1 MTDYVIVG
9 AAALLMA
16 GLLYGERVKN
26 ASLILPFKAPLSVL
40 FVVFAVV
47 QPHPVP
53 EYYALVLVGLILG
66 LVGDV
71 CLAVPGQAS
80 FRIGVIA
87 FLLGHVLY
95 IVAFGRLTPLRE
107 WARPESLI
115 VLFVSAG
122 AFVWLRSHA
131 GSMLGLVILY
141 IAVITAM
148 LVGAAAVAGKETF
161 SPTFRL
167 AVGVGACAF
176 YVSDLF
182 VARERFI
189 HSQFVN
195 RLIGLPL
202 YYAGQFLIA
211 FSVGL
216 PA

>member
-1 MTDYVIVG
+1 MTDYAIVG

-16 GLLYGERVKN
+16 GLLYGERTKS
-26 ASLILPFKAPLSVL
+26 ASLVLPFKVPLSVL

-53 EYYALVLVGLILG
+53 DYYALVLVGLILG

-71 CLAVPGQAS
+71 CLAVPGQTP

-95 IVAFGRLTPLRE
+95 IIAFSRLIPFRE
-107 WARPESLI
+107 WAQPESLI
-115 VLFVSAG
+115 LLAVSAG
-122 AFVWLRSHA
+122 AFVWLRSYA
-131 GSMLGLVILY
+131 GSMLVLVILY

-148 LVGAAAVAGKETF
+148 LVGAAAVAGSATF

-182 VARERFI
+182 VARERFVC
-189 HSQFVN
+189 SQFLN
-195 RLIGLPL
+195 RLIGLPM

-211 FSVGL
+211 LSVGL
-216 PA
+216 AA